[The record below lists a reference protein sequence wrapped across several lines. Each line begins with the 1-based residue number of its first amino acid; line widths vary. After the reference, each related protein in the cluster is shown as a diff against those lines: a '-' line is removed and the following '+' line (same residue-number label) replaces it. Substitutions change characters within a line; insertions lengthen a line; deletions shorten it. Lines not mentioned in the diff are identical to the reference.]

1 MAAGWRLVSGG
12 WPAAGRLW
20 LWLLRAESQ
29 QKLAKVQE
37 LKSLFLRS
45 ADFANPLH

>member
-1 MAAGWRLVSGG
+1 VHGGWLAAGWRLAGG
-12 WPAAGRLW
+12 WPRLW
-20 LWLLRAESQ
+20 LLQAESQ

>member
-1 MAAGWRLVSGG
+1 MAAAAAACGWLAAARRL
-12 WPAAGRLW
+12 AGCLR
-20 LWLLRAESQ
+20 RAESQ